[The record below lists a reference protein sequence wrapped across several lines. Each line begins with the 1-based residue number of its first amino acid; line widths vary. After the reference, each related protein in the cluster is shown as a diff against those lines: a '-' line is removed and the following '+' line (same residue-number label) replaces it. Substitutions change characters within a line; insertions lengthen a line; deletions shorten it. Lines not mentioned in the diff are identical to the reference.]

1 MQKLHI
7 EPTGLTP
14 EIKFAPDENIF
25 SISGLSSPE
34 DVRALY
40 YPVIEWLKI
49 FVDDII
55 AGTIRVFHK
64 SSPVKMQVDLTYFN
78 SSSAKFLF
86 DIFTE
91 LKRLKSSEVPVIVE
105 WLYEA
110 EDIDMKEAGS
120 DIAELVEMEF
130 TYVVKPKMQR

>member
-1 MQKLHI
+1 MQKLYI
-7 EPTGLTP
+7 KPTDLTP
-14 EIKFAPDENIF
+14 EINFSPDENIF
-25 SISGLSSPE
+25 VIRGVSSPE

-40 YPVIEWLKI
+40 YPVIEWIKI

-55 AGTIRVFHK
+55 EGTVKVFHK
-64 SSPVKMQVDLTYFN
+64 DSPVRMHIDLSYFN

-91 LKRLKSSEVPVIVE
+91 LKRLKSSEVPVVVE
-105 WLYEA
+105 WLH
-110 EDIDMKEAGS
+110 EDEDLDMREAGS

-130 TYVVKPKMQR
+130 TFVIKPKMQQ

>member
-1 MQKLHI
+1 MQKLFI
-7 EPTGLTP
+7 EPTNLTP
-14 EIKFAPDENIF
+14 EINFSPDENKFFIR
-25 SISGLSSPE
+25 GVSSPE

-40 YPVIEWLKI
+40 YPVIEWIKI

-55 AGTIRVFHK
+55 EGDVKSFHK
-64 SSPVKMQVDLTYFN
+64 DSPIRMHIDLSYFN

-86 DIFTE
+86 DIFIE
-91 LKRLKSSEVPVIVE
+91 LKRLKSSEVPVVVE
-105 WLYEA
+105 WFYED

-130 TYVVKPKMQR
+130 TFITKPKMHQ

>member
-1 MQKLHI
+1 MQKLYI
-7 EPTGLTP
+7 EQTDLTP
-14 EIKFAPDENIF
+14 EINFSPDENKFI
-25 SISGLSSPE
+25 IRGVSSPE

-40 YPVIEWLKI
+40 YPVIEWIKI

-55 AGTIRVFHK
+55 EGTVRVFHK
-64 SSPVKMQVDLTYFN
+64 DSPVRMNINLSYFN

-91 LKRLKSSEVPVIVE
+91 LKRLKSTEVPVVVD
-105 WLYEA
+105 WLYED
-110 EDIDMKEAGS
+110 EDLDMREAGS

-130 TYVVKPKMQR
+130 NFVIKPKMHQ

>member
-1 MQKLHI
+1 MQKLFI
-7 EPTGLTP
+7 EPTDLTP
-14 EIKFAPDENIF
+14 LINFSPDENIF
-25 SISGLSSPE
+25 IISGISSPE

-40 YPVIEWLKI
+40 YPVIDWVKT

-55 AGTIRVFHK
+55 EGTVRVFHK
-64 SSPVKMQVDLTYFN
+64 GTPVRMHIDLSYFN

-91 LKRLKSSEVPVIVE
+91 LKRLKSSEVPVMVE
-105 WLYEA
+105 WIYEA

-130 TYVVKPKMQR
+130 TYVVKPKMK